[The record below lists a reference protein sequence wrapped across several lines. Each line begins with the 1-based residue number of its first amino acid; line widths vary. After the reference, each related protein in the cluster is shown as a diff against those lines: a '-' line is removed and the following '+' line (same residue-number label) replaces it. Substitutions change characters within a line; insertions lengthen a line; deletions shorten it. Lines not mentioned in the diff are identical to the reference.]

1 MSNEKEIY
9 KRKMKK
15 KKGVK
20 YNDTIM
26 MSYVQYIFMLFIE
39 VKPTWS
45 GTIDTHIQGNKEG
58 ENSTTSTSATD
69 FCKEKAITQILT
81 K

>member
-26 MSYVQYIFMLFIE
+26 MYVQYIFMLFIE

-45 GTIDTHIQGNKEG
+45 GAIDTHIQDHTIELKIH
-58 ENSTTSTSATD
+58 
-69 FCKEKAITQILT
+69 K
-81 K
+81 

>member
-26 MSYVQYIFMLFIE
+26 MLYVQYIFMLFIE

-45 GTIDTHIQGNKEG
+45 GTIDTHPGKQGR
-58 ENSTTSTSATD
+58 
-69 FCKEKAITQILT
+69 
-81 K
+81 